1 MMRRVVITGI
11 GAVSPLG
18 ASAPALVEALFAG
31 RSAVR
36 RMQEWDGVPL
46 RSRVAAPAQLE
57 GEKSIP
63 RQMRRTMS
71 RLSLFAAQAAREA
84 LADAQL
90 SLAEQDLGRVA
101 CLIGSTMGGAAAL
114 YRTYSGLIPTWNTG
128 ELSSTLFFQCLPNT
142 AAINVAQYLGLLGVV
157 IGASSACSSALQAIG
172 GGLDLI
178 RLGRQDL
185 ALCGGAEELHETVT
199 GSFDMLL
206 ATSTAYNDAPERTPR
221 PFDAAR
227 DGLVCGEGA
236 GIVVLEERERAL
248 ARGAKVLAEVCGY
261 HTCTSGM
268 HMSESNRG
276 SIVRCVREA
285 LRDAALEASRVDY
298 VNAHATGT
306 LQGDTE
312 EAAALGEV
320 FGDRVP
326 VSSLKGYLGHTLGAS
341 GAIELAGC
349 LAMMERGQVLPT
361 HNLESPAADCRGV
374 RHVLRQEERRLDVVL
389 KNSVAF
395 GGINAC
401 LVLRR
406 HEA

>member
-1 MMRRVVITGI
+1 MRRVVITGV

-18 ASAPALVEALFAG
+18 GSAPELVSALVAG

-36 RMQEWDGVPL
+36 RMQEWDAVPL
-46 RSRVAAPAQLE
+46 RSRVAAPAVLQ
-57 GEKSIP
+57 GEKAIP

-71 RLSLFAAQAAREA
+71 RLSIFAAQAASEA
-84 LADAQL
+84 LADAKL
-90 SLAEQDLGRVA
+90 SLASQDTTRVA
-101 CLIGSTMGGAAAL
+101 CLIGSTMGGAIAL
-114 YRTYSGLIPTWNTG
+114 HRTYSSLIPTWNTN
-128 ELSSTLFFQCLPNT
+128 ELSSTMFFQCLPNT

-157 IGASSACSSALQAIG
+157 IGSSAACSSALQAIG

-178 RLGRQDL
+178 RLGRQDI

-206 ATSTAYNDAPERTPR
+206 ATSTAYNDEPQRTPR

-236 GIVVLEERERAL
+236 GILVLEERERAR
-248 ARGAKVLAEVCGY
+248 ARGAPILAEVRGY

-268 HMSESNRG
+268 HMSESNRS
-276 SIVRCVREA
+276 SIVRCIGEA
-285 LRDAALEASRVDY
+285 LRDAELDPTRVHY

-306 LQGDTE
+306 RQGDTE
-312 EAAALGEV
+312 EAAALREV
-320 FGDRVP
+320 FADRVP

-341 GAIELAGC
+341 GAIELAAC
-349 LAMMERGQVLPT
+349 LAMMEQGVVLPT
-361 HNLESPAADCRGV
+361 RNLEHPAPECEGLWHVV
-374 RHVLRQEERRLDVVL
+374 RPEPRRLDVVL
-389 KNSVAF
+389 KNSFAF

-401 LVLRR
+401 LVLSR
-406 HEA
+406 HEP

>member
-1 MMRRVVITGI
+1 MRRVVITGV
-11 GAVSPLG
+11 GVVSPLG
-18 ASAPALVEALFAG
+18 GSAPGLVSALVEG

-36 RMQEWDGVPL
+36 RMHEWDGVPL
-46 RSRVAAPAQLE
+46 RSRVAAPALLS
-57 GEKSIP
+57 GERSIP

-71 RLSLFAAQAAREA
+71 RLSIFAAQAASEA
-84 LADAQL
+84 LADAKL
-90 SLAEQDLGRVA
+90 TLASEDVSRVA

-114 YRTYSGLIPTWNTG
+114 HQTYSHLIPSWNTS
-128 ELSSTLFFQCLPNT
+128 ELSGTAFFQCLPNT
-142 AAINVAQYLGLLGVV
+142 AAINVAQYLGLLGIV

-206 ATSTAYNDAPERTPR
+206 ATSTAYNDEPQKTPR

-248 ARGAKVLAEVCGY
+248 ARGARILAEVCGY
-261 HTCTSGM
+261 HTCTSGL
-268 HMSESNRG
+268 HMSESDRS
-276 SIVRCVREA
+276 SIVRCIGEA
-285 LRDAALEASRVDY
+285 LRDAALDPSRVDY

-306 LQGDTE
+306 RQGDTE
-312 EAAALGEV
+312 EAAALREV
-320 FGDRVP
+320 FADRVP

-341 GAIELAGC
+341 GAIELAAC
-349 LAMMERGQVLPT
+349 LAMMERGELMPT
-361 HNLESPAADCRGV
+361 HNLERPAPECAGLW
-374 RHVLRQEERRLDVVL
+374 HVQRPESRRLDVVL
-389 KNSVAF
+389 KNSFAF

-406 HEA
+406 DEP

>member
-1 MMRRVVITGI
+1 MRRVVITGV

-18 ASAPALVEALFAG
+18 ATAPALVTALTEG

-36 RMQEWDGVPL
+36 RMGEWDGVPL
-46 RSRVAAPAQLE
+46 RSRVAAPAVLQ

-71 RLSLFAAQAAREA
+71 RLSIFAAQAASEA
-84 LADAQL
+84 LADAG
-90 SLAEQDLGRVA
+90 LALESQDLSRVA
-101 CLIGSTMGGAAAL
+101 CLIGSTMGSAIAL
-114 YRTYSGLIPTWNTG
+114 HQTYSSLIPTWNTN
-128 ELSSTLFFQCLPNT
+128 ELSGTAFFQCLPNT
-142 AAINVAQYLGLLGVV
+142 AAINVAQYLGLLGMV
-157 IGASSACSSALQAIG
+157 IGTSSACSSALQAIG

-178 RLGRQDL
+178 RLGRQDV

-206 ATSTAYNDAPERTPR
+206 ATSSEYNDAPQRTPR
-221 PFDAAR
+221 PFDVAR

-248 ARGAKVLAEVCGY
+248 ARGARVLAEVCGY
-261 HTCTSGM
+261 HTCTSGL
-268 HMSESNRG
+268 HMSESNRS
-276 SIVRCVREA
+276 SIVRCIGEA
-285 LRDAALEASRVDY
+285 LRDAALDPAQVDY

-306 LQGDTE
+306 RQGDTE
-312 EAAALGEV
+312 EAAALREL
-320 FGDRVP
+320 FSDRVP

-341 GAIELAGC
+341 GAIELAAC
-349 LAMMERGQVLPT
+349 LAMMERDVVLPT
-361 HNLESPAADCRGV
+361 HNLETPAPECEGI
-374 RHVLRQEERRLDVVL
+374 RHVMRAEERQLDVVL
-389 KNSVAF
+389 KNSFAF

-406 HEA
+406 HQP

>member
-1 MMRRVVITGI
+1 MRRVVITGV

-18 ASAPALVEALFAG
+18 ATAPALVEALAQG

-36 RMQEWDGVPL
+36 RMGEWDGVPL
-46 RSRVAAPAQLE
+46 RSRVAAPAVLT
-57 GEKSIP
+57 GEKAIP

-71 RLSLFAAQAAREA
+71 RLSIFAAQAATEA
-84 LADAQL
+84 LADAKL
-90 SLAEQDLGRVA
+90 SLESLDVSRVG
-101 CLIGSTMGGAAAL
+101 CLIGSTMGGAIAL
-114 YRTYSGLIPTWNTG
+114 HRTYSSLIPTWNTT
-128 ELSSTLFFQCLPNT
+128 ELSGTAFFQVLPNT
-142 AAINVAQYLGLLGVV
+142 AAINVAQYLGLLGIV
-157 IGASSACSSALQAIG
+157 IGSSAACSSALQAIG

-178 RLGRQDL
+178 RLGRQDV

-206 ATSTAYNDAPERTPR
+206 ATSTEYNDEPQRTPR

-236 GIVVLEERERAL
+236 GIVVLEEREHAL

-268 HMSESNRG
+268 HMSESNRS
-276 SIVRCVREA
+276 SIVRCIGEA
-285 LRDAALEASRVDY
+285 LRDAGLDPAQVDY

-306 LQGDTE
+306 RQGDTE
-312 EAAALGEV
+312 EAGALREV
-320 FGDRVP
+320 FADRVP
-326 VSSLKGYLGHTLGAS
+326 VSSLKGHLGHTLGAS
-341 GAIELAGC
+341 GAIELAAC
-349 LAMMERGQVLPT
+349 LSMMERGVVLPT
-361 HNLESPAADCRGV
+361 RNLERPAPECEGIW
-374 RHVLRQEERRLDVVL
+374 HVLRPEPRRLDVVL
-389 KNSVAF
+389 KNSFAF